1 MTGFVFL
8 TWFHG
13 STESS
18 SRGGPERKD
27 SHRTTCSLWRTCGSV
42 SLLIFLAFVFTA
54 IALSLHGIKK
64 RRKES
69 RAE

>member
-1 MTGFVFL
+1 
-8 TWFHG
+8 
-13 STESS
+13 
-18 SRGGPERKD
+18 
-27 SHRTTCSLWRTCGSV
+27 V

-69 RAE
+69 RAEQSEKRD